1 MGTKNESKK
10 PQASMEIT
18 PTQLTLCTSAFGYYP
33 HAWCLRRPGEGVA
46 SPGTGASGVVTCMV
60 EAKTGPQVLCRRGK
74 LSETTEPPLQAL
86 LEHFHH
92 HSQGRG

>member
-10 PQASMEIT
+10 PQASTE
-18 PTQLTLCTSAFGYYP
+18 PTQLTLCASAFGYYP
-33 HAWCLRRPGEGVA
+33 RAWCLRRPGEGAA

-60 EAKTGPQVLCRRGK
+60 DAETQPQVLCRRSK
-74 LSETTEPPLQAL
+74 RSETMEPPLQAL
-86 LEHFHH
+86 LGHFHH